1 MSARWFRVCKRD
13 ELKDGS
19 ARSIAILGKPY
30 AVFAISGEVF
40 GLDAAC
46 RHMRANLAAGK
57 VQGNIVTCFMHDW
70 KYDIR
75 TGKCLT
81 MDGADAPTRETKIEN
96 GDVYISVEWPEEF

>member
-13 ELKDGS
+13 ELKDGN
-19 ARSIAILGKPY
+19 ARSITILGKPY
-30 AVFAISGEVF
+30 AVFAVGGEIF

-57 VQGNIVTCFMHDW
+57 VHGNVVTCFMHEW

-81 MDGADAPTRETKIEN
+81 TADADTQPRETKIEN
-96 GDVYISVEWPEEF
+96 GDIYISVEWPDDF